1 MRNLNESETQP
12 PNTTQNVNNDKD
24 GGGGDGGAAVDKKT
38 VIISLFTVAWVLLN
52 NARFLKLN
60 AFSILWT

>member
-24 GGGGDGGAAVDKKT
+24 GGGGDGGAAVDNN
-38 VIISLFTVAWVLLN
+38 SDHFTIHNCLVLLN
-52 NARFLKLN
+52 NARF
-60 AFSILWT
+60 F